1 MLVAMWR
8 SRWRA
13 RPAAGATTVCPCP
26 RAPRTLLLLML
37 RLILCPALFLSYSLH
52 RFFSIITNLLPSFF
66 ILSYL
71 FHTNKHTQQP
81 LTQPGNFM
89 CILCCGGEG
98 RRTNDTTTTTAR
110 TQHTHTLLL
119 SPRRHRTE
127 HRPVHHEAQPAAF
140 SLHRADSV
148 EISRVG
154 IATKHNS
161 N

>member
-110 TQHTHTLLL
+110 THNTHTLFYSVLGDTAPSTDLSTTRRSQLL
-119 SPRRHRTE
+119 FLCT
-127 HRPVHHEAQPAAF
+127 AQTALK
-140 SLHRADSV
+140 SLVSA
-148 EISRVG
+148 
-154 IATKHNS
+154 
-161 N
+161 